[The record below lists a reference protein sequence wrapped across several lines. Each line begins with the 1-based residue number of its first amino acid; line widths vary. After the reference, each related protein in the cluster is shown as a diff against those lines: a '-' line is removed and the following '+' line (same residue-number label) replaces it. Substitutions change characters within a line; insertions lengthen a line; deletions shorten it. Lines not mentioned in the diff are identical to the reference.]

1 MLAPPGPQDSGD
13 FHHQDDVN
21 HSFKGFG
28 NPTEKNFFQN
38 ATGMHP
44 GWGLRCEVYVSPF
57 SSSLGLKF
65 FFPLNHGTSILL
77 ETSWKSC
84 DVPDKMGRMKS
95 FTLYYYFF
103 YREFVSIQYST
114 DLFKPYFWVNHFCG
128 R

>member
-44 GWGLRCEVYVSPF
+44 GWGLRCEVYVSPKICF
-57 SSSLGLKF
+57 LFQVASGLKDYLF
-65 FFPLNHGTSILL
+65 RLKLHGNLVM
-77 ETSWKSC
+77 C
-84 DVPDKMGRMKS
+84 PDKMGRMKS
-95 FTLYYYFF
+95 LLCIITCL
-103 YREFVSIQYST
+103 R
-114 DLFKPYFWVNHFCG
+114 LNL
-128 R
+128 